1 MSQDEGIESATG
13 AKDVASSMEVEAFR
27 RLFPVQYIERY
38 LDASVRPD
46 GRPLGRARP
55 TDVVLGQVPTTD
67 GSALVKLGNTTM
79 LAGVKL
85 ELCVPSGESPDQGRI
100 AVDFQMPPICS
111 PHVRPGRPAEDA
123 CSINEQLSNVL
134 ASAQLL
140 DLRELLIT
148 SGKSAWVA
156 NLDIYCLN
164 ADGSLFDAALLA
176 CAAALT
182 DLQIPGV
189 AIDDDGKVQI
199 VSPSGDQDQ
208 HMLDAE
214 KVSDESKSRRIDKR
228 RLTLGP
234 VPVAL
239 TCMLHKKHILADP
252 TAEEETYLQTT
263 VTVAMDSS
271 DKLISLYKPG
281 GLIVATTSTIMDCI
295 ALTRIRLKE
304 VNRILIEAAQV
315 KAGD

>member
-1 MSQDEGIESATG
+1 MFWVNIRTLVTDMRSVSASPVFNGPFLLVISSFGGHG
-13 AKDVASSMEVEAFR
+13 AD
-27 RLFPVQYIERY
+27 QY
-38 LDASVRPD
+38 
-46 GRPLGRARP
+46 
-55 TDVVLGQVPTTD
+55 
-67 GSALVKLGNTTM
+67 
-79 LAGVKL
+79 
-85 ELCVPSGESPDQGRI
+85 
-100 AVDFQMPPICS
+100 VDHI
-111 PHVRPGRPAEDA
+111 
-123 CSINEQLSNVL
+123 
-134 ASAQLL
+134 
-140 DLRELLIT
+140 IT
-148 SGKSAWVA
+148 Q
-156 NLDIYCLN
+156 DIYCLN